1 MAADGGV
8 LRLELELADGV
19 VTAATIRSTRPKQ
32 LGRLFH
38 GRRADEA
45 AALAR
50 VLFTLCGRAHG
61 AAAAIAGAAALGRPL
76 GDDDLRREAVGVL
89 AERVFETLRACVM
102 GWPPAQPHTVAALR
116 ATLVAA
122 QALAKG
128 GGEDVLAALRRA
140 AVALGFGEDEP
151 AADTALGRILRD
163 CEAAPAL
170 PSIPLDPLT
179 PGDDAAVAAALLAD
193 EDFAAA
199 PELPG
204 RRPETG
210 AFARVRLGGGAFAA
224 RAGARLVDVRR
235 ALAELEALVT
245 AKAAPDRGLIAWGR
259 LGERSAFAAIETAR
273 GRLHHALTCDNMDR
287 ILIYGMVAPTEW
299 NFHPRGPFVGRVLG
313 ARLGRAE
320 MARDAAEKL
329 ALLLDPCCAFETAV
343 REM

>member
-140 AVALGFGEDEP
+140 AAALGFGEDEP

-210 AFARVRLGGGAFAA
+210 AFARVHPDGSAFSDRA
-224 RAGARLVDVRR
+224 RARLLDVRQ
-235 ALAELEALVT
+235 AFAELEALVLGD
-245 AKAAPDRGLIAWGR
+245 APPGPGLIACGR
-259 LGERSAFAAIETAR
+259 LGERSAYAAIETAR
-273 GRLHHALTCDNMDR
+273 GRLYHALSCDNMDR
-287 ILIYGMVAPTEW
+287 ILIYGMVAPTDW